1 MCVIPNFHNPDEEI
15 LHIAP
20 GENKQPQ
27 SFFTF
32 PFLFPTGKFGYKV
45 TRPIHLT
52 ATKYFNQRLLNFSQ
66 RFSSNADYIFFA
78 HYVMQQANLFNWAQ
92 LLLGNYRII
101 SKKQL
106 DRLFVKTKDINSWML

>member
-1 MCVIPNFHNPDEEI
+1 MGTNCASSDETCVITNFHNPDDEV

-20 GENKQPQ
+20 GENMQPQ
-27 SFFTF
+27 PFFTDQYCEELVF

-78 HYVMQQANLFNWAQ
+78 HYVMQQANLYHQ
-92 LLLGNYRII
+92 I
-101 SKKQL
+101 KQL
-106 DRLFVKTKDINSWML
+106 KRLRVQ